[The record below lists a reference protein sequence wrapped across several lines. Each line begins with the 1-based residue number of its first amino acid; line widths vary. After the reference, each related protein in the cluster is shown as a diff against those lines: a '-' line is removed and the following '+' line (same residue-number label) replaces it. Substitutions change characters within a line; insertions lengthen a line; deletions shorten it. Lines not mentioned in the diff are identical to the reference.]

1 MLLAYID
8 EVGETGAF
16 VGKAHPRYN
25 TSPAFGYAGFVV
37 PAAEA
42 RRFGMW
48 FTEEKRR
55 LFRTEIAQSS
65 APDQWERKGS
75 MIFRETTLQRYPQQL
90 RVFNALV
97 RRLRSIGG
105 NLFFYADEKPI
116 GTPKQTCLD
125 TVSRESAAMKET
137 LNRLARHAE
146 GKESSLLV
154 LMDQV
159 NEKQRIDRMPT
170 LYAHMFSRS
179 NEFEEMK
186 RIVEPPMHIDSAV
199 SSNIQFADWV
209 AASLSRAI
217 DHQLVEESEHA
228 WIAGDAVDSLRGSFT
243 KESKLHL
250 WQRGVGDIHHSA
262 VLKSERP
269 LYPKVEGQRIS
280 AGIPDVAIRKLRAA
294 AERRRGMS

>member
-16 VGKAHPRYN
+16 VSKAHPRYN

-105 NLFFYADEKPI
+105 NLFFYVDEKPI
-116 GTPKQTCLD
+116 GTPKQTRLD

-146 GKESSLLV
+146 GRESSLLV

-217 DHQLVEESEHA
+217 DYQLVEESEHA
-228 WIAGDAVDSLRGSFT
+228 WITGYAAESLRGSFT

-262 VLKSERP
+262 ALKPERP
-269 LYPKVEGQRIS
+269 LYPKVGGQRVS
-280 AGIPDVAIRKLRAA
+280 AGIPDAAIRKLRAA
-294 AERRRGMS
+294 AERRGDTS